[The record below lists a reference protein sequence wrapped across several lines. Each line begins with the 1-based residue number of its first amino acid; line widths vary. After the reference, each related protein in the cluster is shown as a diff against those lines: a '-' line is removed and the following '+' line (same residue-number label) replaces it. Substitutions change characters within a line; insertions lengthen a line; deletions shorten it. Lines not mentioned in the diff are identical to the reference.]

1 MEKVEKIEDI
11 IYEETEKRL
20 KIMESKDYV
29 FPEKIG
35 KVDVFAIIFLLG
47 ICVFFTVLCMI
58 GVIN

>member
-1 MEKVEKIEDI
+1 MEKIEKIEDL

-20 KIMESKDYV
+20 KIMESKSYV

-35 KVDVFAIIFLLG
+35 KTDIFAIIFL
-47 ICVFFTVLCMI
+47 IVISVFFTILCMI